1 MLFYARSNA
10 EFRAIL
16 EVCECGAKGRLAD
29 ELIEKLV
36 ELEAAVGEHLALGRG
51 YVCKSCTM
59 EKDGYGDS
67 GHPNGTDVDVSV
79 YGQYLRHSI
88 LLHVARIFPVITIGP
103 RMFHLSVRKDWPQQ
117 VVQIY

>member
-1 MLFYARSNA
+1 M
-10 EFRAIL
+10 
-16 EVCECGAKGRLAD
+16 AD

-36 ELEAAVGEHLALGRG
+36 ELEAAVGEHLAFGRG

-67 GHPNGTDVDVSV
+67 GHPNGTDADISV
-79 YGQYLRHSI
+79 YGQYFRHSI

-103 RMFHLSVRKDWPQQ
+103 RTFHLSVRMDWPQY
-117 VVQIY
+117 VAQIY